1 MENIRLLPDEFIGR
15 GEVKGFYFKK
25 IMTDPRYYVYEI
37 TDEGQKHFELIKRVI
52 NKKYNKEYYP
62 KSVEFGYKAWTAP
75 TLKRIEQLIKE
86 KFE

>member
-15 GEVKGFYFKK
+15 GEVRGFYFKK

-37 TDEGQKHFELIKRVI
+37 TDEGQKHFELIKRYV
-52 NKKYNKEYYP
+52 KFGKECYP
-62 KSVEFGYKAWTAP
+62 TAKAFGIRGWTAP
-75 TLKRIEQLIKE
+75 TLERTKQLIKE